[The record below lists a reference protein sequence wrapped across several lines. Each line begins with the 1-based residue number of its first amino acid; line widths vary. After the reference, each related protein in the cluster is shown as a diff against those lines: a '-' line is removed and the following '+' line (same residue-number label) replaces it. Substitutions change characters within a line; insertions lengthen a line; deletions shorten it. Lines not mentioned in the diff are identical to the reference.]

1 LSYPLKKNKNIFN
14 EWKPPLS
21 LTTNIIR
28 EEGGSKKNQSHK
40 KQTELAIIHRRLIS
54 TCWNNP
60 VVSFTT
66 TSQKPYVELK
76 NQTVF
81 NNYLKHNNKPFNSV
95 SFFNCIIYF
104 LSFFLCYYYIFQ
116 VLMIVEKNSTNCCS
130 GDAC

>member
-28 EEGGSKKNQSHK
+28 EEGGSKKKNQSHK
-40 KQTELAIIHRRLIS
+40 KQTELAIIHRRLLS

-104 LSFFLCYYYIFQ
+104 LSLHFSSAGDCGKKQYQL
-116 VLMIVEKNSTNCCS
+116 LMHVNHKILAV
-130 GDAC
+130 